1 MGKRKGGGPPV
12 AAGEDWARRTRFTCG
27 SRAAAA
33 DMIDRSAKR
42 YADLATTER
51 PEPRQVTNALAQY
64 NCALVRWGDAV
75 EAAAYVRPD
84 GRVVCALYKA
94 VRFWLVP
101 ARDAAP
107 HAPNLTAEAYYE
119 MIKSFTGYRQYGRF
133 MGKPARLQFYATVA
147 LVHGC
152 AWLMNVRDPA
162 EAANDGAWVPK
173 WLTYALQRRPD
184 RVDELLHPDK
194 AIALSHW
201 EAVKN
206 SEPEHREAFLTAV
219 TVTDIMN
226 LGSVL

>member
-1 MGKRKGGGPPV
+1 
-12 AAGEDWARRTRFTCG
+12 
-27 SRAAAA
+27 
-33 DMIDRSAKR
+33 MIDRSAKR
-42 YADLATTER
+42 YADLAAIER

-64 NCALVRWGDAV
+64 NCALVRWGDVV

-101 ARDAAP
+101 ARDVAP

-119 MIKSFTGYRQYGRF
+119 MIKSFTGYRQYGRSI
-133 MGKPARLQFYATVA
+133 GKSTLIAQSTLYGPTRLQFYAAVA

-152 AWLMNVRDPA
+152 AWLVDVRDPA

-194 AIALSHW
+194 ATALSHW
-201 EAVKN
+201 EAVKD
-206 SEPEHREAFLTAV
+206 SEPKHREAFLTAV

-226 LGSVL
+226 LGSAL

>member
-12 AAGEDWARRTRFTCG
+12 AAGEDWIRRTRFICG
-27 SRAAAA
+27 SPAAAA

-42 YADLATTER
+42 YADLATSAW
-51 PEPRQVTNALAQY
+51 PEPRQVMNLLTQHNY
-64 NCALVRWGDAV
+64 TLVRWGEAV
-75 EAAAYVRPD
+75 EAPAYVRPD

-94 VRFWLVP
+94 MRFWMPEPFAPRLNALEQAQLVYYTM
-101 ARDAAP
+101 ADAFLRYQP
-107 HAPNLTAEAYYE
+107 GVTSVP
-119 MIKSFTGYRQYGRF
+119 RR
-133 MGKPARLQFYATVA
+133 QFYAAVA

-152 AWLMNVRDPA
+152 TWLVDVRDPA

-194 AIALSHW
+194 ATALSHW
-201 EAVKN
+201 EAVKD

-226 LGSVL
+226 LGSAL